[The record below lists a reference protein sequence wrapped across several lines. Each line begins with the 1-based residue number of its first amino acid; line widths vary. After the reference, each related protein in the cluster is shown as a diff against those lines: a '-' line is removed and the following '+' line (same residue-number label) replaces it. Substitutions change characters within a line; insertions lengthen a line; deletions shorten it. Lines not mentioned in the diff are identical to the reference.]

1 MELVK
6 PSKKYEKSFMEAV
19 DEYMAEGRSYEALV
33 LEEQGSFEGMFQ
45 YYTDMEQGI
54 NLPKGYVPATEFWL
68 VDGDKFIGR
77 LSIRHQLNDYLT
89 TFGGHIGY
97 AIRPSERKKGY
108 GSKALELGL
117 LEAKKL
123 GINKILITCNN
134 TNIGSRKIIE
144 KNGGV
149 FEDER
154 PKEGEAPIRRYWI
167 IL

>member
-6 PSKKYEKSFMEAV
+6 PSKKYEQSFMGAV
-19 DEYMAEGRSYEALV
+19 DEYMAEGRTYEALV
-33 LEEQGSFEGMFQ
+33 LDEQGSFEGMIK
-45 YYTDMEQGI
+45 YYADIEQGI

-117 LEAKKL
+117 VEAKKL

-154 PKEGEAPIRRYWI
+154 PKEGEAPILRYWI
-167 IL
+167 TL